1 MLQLNTPIMIRG
13 YTDYILELEKNNELE
28 LSILDNSDY
37 ISLYLLKIIN
47 NDLIKDN
54 HLKDDLIM
62 LQNNYNYV
70 TK

>member
-54 HLKDDLIM
+54 HLKDDLVM
-62 LQNNYNYV
+62 LQNNYNY
-70 TK
+70 